1 MKMKPLA
8 AIGFVLVV
16 TQGTFAHQPTM
27 SDGTAIGPDSAIE
40 LDDIQLSRV
49 IYHEITEDAPSLWL
63 TFDVDEPQSLFV
75 SLGLPL
81 LDRLES
87 FRPAFA
93 VLGPGLPAIDLP
105 IEMPEGLGGLLY
117 ETDEVLEPEVFD
129 EPFSGTRS
137 WILREEDVDLLEAGT
152 YFIVAF
158 VPSGET
164 GKLWLAPGDRE
175 DFTLGDILGL
185 SDILDEVRAFHE
197 TEGGGFPCFIFP
209 LAAILMLL
217 PALGLLGKHRRGRAP
232 GAQDQDEV
240 SRC

>member
-1 MKMKPLA
+1 MKMNRFA
-8 AIGFVLVV
+8 AMGFVLVV
-16 TQGTFAHQPTM
+16 TQGTLAHQPTM
-27 SDGTAIGPDSAIE
+27 SDGTAIDPDSAIE

-81 LDRLES
+81 LNRLES

-105 IEMPEGLGGLLY
+105 IEVPEGLGGLVF

-129 EPFSGTRS
+129 EPFSGTSS
-137 WILREEDVDLLEAGT
+137 WILREEDVDLPEAGT

-158 VPSGET
+158 VPSGEA

-175 DFTLGDILGL
+175 EFGLGDIIRL
-185 SDILDEVRAFHE
+185 SGVLDEVRVFHE
-197 TEGGGFPCFIFP
+197 TSGGAFPCFLFP
-209 LAAILMLL
+209 LAAILMVM
-217 PALGLLGKHRRGRAP
+217 PVLGLLGKRKRGRAP
-232 GAQDQDEV
+232 GAQGPDEV
-240 SRC
+240 SPC